1 MVSCELGISHYT
13 HFPVCNG
20 GVLLSRSTVLRSA
33 VVLILLMLFDIVKLS
48 LLAVSLSAV
57 VLLKYLM
64 CICFVSAYRIM
75 KESSIIVIVITC
87 HFEGETM

>member
-13 HFPVCNG
+13 YFPFCNG
-20 GVLLSRSTVLRSA
+20 GVLLSRFTAVRSA
-33 VVLILLMLFDIVKLS
+33 VVLVLLMLFDIVKLS
-48 LLAVSLSAV
+48 LLAVAAV
-57 VLLKYLM
+57 MLLKYLM
-64 CICFVSAYRIM
+64 CICFVSTYSIM

>member
-20 GVLLSRSTVLRSA
+20 GVLLSRFICCKICSCVST
-33 VVLILLMLFDIVKLS
+33 ILMLFDIVKLS
-48 LLAVSLSAV
+48 LLAVAAV
-57 VLLKYLM
+57 MLLKYLM
-64 CICFVSAYRIM
+64 CICFVSACRIM
-75 KESSIIVIVITC
+75 KESSIIVIVITF